1 MLPEQQPTV
10 ADLII
15 KKTLLWAVPQWVK
28 PNWITVLRFMTIP
41 VVLYLLV
48 AEYYWSSIILFTISA
63 FSDAVDGAI
72 ARTRNLI
79 TDWGKV
85 YDPFADK
92 LLIGT
97 VTAIIVTRYISPYL
111 AMVILVI
118 DLLLIINALYK
129 KNVQHKVIQALFA
142 GKMKM
147 MLQSVGLW
155 LLLANLVVT
164 SSALVL
170 LATYLLYVAV
180 LFALASLI
188 VYRSV

>member
-1 MLPEQQPTV
+1 M
-10 ADLII
+10 
-15 KKTLLWAVPQWVK
+15 PQWVK